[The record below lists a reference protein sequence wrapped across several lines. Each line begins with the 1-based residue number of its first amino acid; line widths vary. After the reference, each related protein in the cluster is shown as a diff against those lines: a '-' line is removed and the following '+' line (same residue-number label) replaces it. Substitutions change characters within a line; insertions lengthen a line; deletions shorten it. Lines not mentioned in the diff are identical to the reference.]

1 MKKKLAILLL
11 AIGILG
17 MAAGCGKDKEESKKT
32 EDSKQAE
39 ESLTNEEGHVVAV
52 DVENIE
58 DYVKLGEYKN
68 LEVSEQ
74 PKPEVTEE
82 VLENNIHYLLL
93 NNYKPVEVTED
104 RAVQQDDTVNIDYT
118 GYMDGKEFEGGADTG
133 ADLRIGSGGFIAGFE
148 DGLVGHKKGEE
159 VTLDLTFPDPYKMNP
174 DFSGKAVQFKVKINK
189 ISAPPTLTDEWVA
202 ANTDFKT
209 VEEFR
214 NAQKEAIQTSLD
226 SDYDTKVKSD
236 LFALVVKNS
245 EIIKYP
251 EDLMKK
257 AKVKVREQLDMMYQS
272 QAGIT
277 LDDYIKQQG
286 ITEEET
292 EKALEESAQQYLT
305 QNLIVQAILEKEGIE
320 FTEKD
325 YTEEKE
331 EYAISA
337 GFPDV
342 ATMESYADAKT
353 IKENVLWEAACEI
366 IQSTATITEET
377 STEE

>member
-1 MKKKLAILLL
+1 MRMGLWLLW
-11 AIGILG
+11 
-17 MAAGCGKDKEESKKT
+17 
-32 EDSKQAE
+32 
-39 ESLTNEEGHVVAV
+39 

-68 LEVSEQ
+68 LEVTEQ

-82 VLENNIHYLLL
+82 VLENNIHYLLV

-133 ADLRIGSGGFIAGFE
+133 ADLRIGSGSFIDGFE
-148 DGLVGHKKGEE
+148 DGLIGHKKGEE
-159 VTLDLTFPDPYKMNP
+159 VTLDLTFPDPYKPNP

-189 ISAPPTLTDEWVA
+189 ISAPPALTDEWVA
-202 ANTDFKT
+202 ANTEFKT

-214 NAQKEAIQTSLD
+214 NAQKEAIQVSLD
-226 SDYDTKVKSD
+226 SDYDTQVKSD
-236 LFALVVKNS
+236 LFGLVVENS
-245 EIIKYP
+245 EITKYP
-251 EDLMKK
+251 EDLMAD
-257 AKVKVREQLDMMYQS
+257 AKVKVREQLDMMYQA
-272 QAGIT
+272 QVGIT
-277 LDDYIKQQG
+277 LDDYIEQQG

-305 QNLIVQAILEKEGIE
+305 QNLVVQAILDKEGVE
-320 FTEKD
+320 FTEKE
-325 YTEEKE
+325 YEKEKE
-331 EYAISA
+331 EYAKSA

-353 IKENVLWEAACEI
+353 IKENVLWEAACDI
-366 IQSTATITEET
+366 IQSTATIKEET

>member
-1 MKKKLAILLL
+1 MKKKLAILFL
-11 AIGILG
+11 ALGILG
-17 MAAGCGKDKEESKKT
+17 MAAGCGKDKEDSKKT
-32 EDSKQAE
+32 EDNKQAE
-39 ESLTNEEGHVVAV
+39 ESLTNADGIVVAV

-68 LEVSEQ
+68 LEVTEQ

-82 VLENNIHYLLL
+82 VLENNIHYLLV

-133 ADLRIGSGGFIAGFE
+133 ADLRIGSGSFIDGFE
-148 DGLVGHKKGEE
+148 DGLIGHKKGEE
-159 VTLDLTFPDPYKMNP
+159 VTLDLTFPDPYKPNP

-189 ISAPPTLTDEWVA
+189 ISAPPALTDEWVA
-202 ANTDFKT
+202 ANTEFKT

-214 NAQKEAIQTSLD
+214 NAQKEAIQVSLD
-226 SDYDTKVKSD
+226 SDYDTQVKSD
-236 LFALVVKNS
+236 LFGLVVENS
-245 EIIKYP
+245 EITKYP
-251 EDLMKK
+251 EDLMAD
-257 AKVKVREQLDMMYQS
+257 AKVKVREQLDMMYQA
-272 QAGIT
+272 QVGIT
-277 LDDYIKQQG
+277 LDDYIEQQG

-305 QNLIVQAILEKEGIE
+305 QNLVVQAILDKEGVE
-320 FTEKD
+320 FTEKE
-325 YTEEKE
+325 YEKEKE
-331 EYAISA
+331 EYAKSA

-342 ATMESYADAKT
+342 ATMEGYADAKT
-353 IKENVLWEAACEI
+353 IKENVLWEAACDI
-366 IQSTATITEET
+366 IQSTATIKEET

>member
-17 MAAGCGKDKEESKKT
+17 MAVGCDKDKEEGKKT

-39 ESLTNEEGHVVAV
+39 KSLTNEEGHVVAV

-189 ISAPPTLTDEWVA
+189 ISAPPTLSDEWVA

-305 QNLIVQAILEKEGIE
+305 QNLIVQAILEKEGVE
-320 FTEKD
+320 FTEEE
-325 YTEEKE
+325 YTKEKE

>member
-11 AIGILG
+11 ALGILG
-17 MAAGCGKDKEESKKT
+17 MAAGCGKDKEDSKKT
-32 EDSKQAE
+32 EDNKQAE
-39 ESLTNEEGHVVAV
+39 ESLTNEDGLVVAV

-58 DYVKLGEYKN
+58 DYVKLGEYQN
-68 LEVSEQ
+68 LEVTEQ

-82 VLENNIHYLLL
+82 VLENNIHYLLV

-133 ADLRIGSGGFIAGFE
+133 ADLRIGSGSFIDGFE
-148 DGLVGHKKGEE
+148 DGLIGHKKGEE
-159 VTLDLTFPDPYKMNP
+159 VTLDLTFPDPYKPNP

-189 ISAPPTLTDEWVA
+189 ISAPPALTDEWVA
-202 ANTDFKT
+202 ANTEFKT

-214 NAQKEAIQTSLD
+214 NAQKEAIQVSLD
-226 SDYDTKVKSD
+226 SDYDTQVKSD
-236 LFALVVKNS
+236 LFGLVVENS
-245 EIIKYP
+245 EITKYP
-251 EDLMKK
+251 EDLMAD
-257 AKVKVREQLDMMYQS
+257 AKVKVREQLDMMYQA

-277 LDDYIKQQG
+277 LDDYIEQQG

-305 QNLIVQAILEKEGIE
+305 QNLVVQAILDKEGVE
-320 FTEKD
+320 FTEKE
-325 YTEEKE
+325 YEKEKE
-331 EYAISA
+331 EYAKST

-353 IKENVLWEAACEI
+353 IKENVLWEAACDI
-366 IQSTATITEET
+366 IQSTATIKEET

>member
-17 MAAGCGKDKEESKKT
+17 MVAGCGKDKEESKKT

-39 ESLTNEEGHVVAV
+39 ESLTNEEGLVVAV

-58 DYVKLGEYKN
+58 DYVKLGAYKN

-82 VLENNIHYLLL
+82 VLENNIRYLLV
-93 NNYKPVEVTED
+93 NKYKPVEVTED

-118 GYMDGKEFEGGADTG
+118 GYMDGEEFEGGADTG
-133 ADLRIGSGGFIAGFE
+133 ADLRIGSGSFIAGFE

-189 ISAPPTLTDEWVA
+189 ISAPPTLSDEWVA

-214 NAQKEAIQTSLD
+214 NAQKEEIQTSLD

-245 EIIKYP
+245 EIVKYP
-251 EDLMKK
+251 EELMKDT
-257 AKVKVREQLDMMYQS
+257 KVKVREQLDAMYQS

-277 LDDYIKQQG
+277 LDDYIEQQG

-325 YTEEKE
+325 YTKEKE

>member
-159 VTLDLTFPDPYKMNP
+159 VTLDLTFPDPYKMNESL
-174 DFSGKAVQFKVKINK
+174 SGKAVQFKVKINK
-189 ISAPPTLTDEWVA
+189 ISAPPTLSDEWVA

-305 QNLIVQAILEKEGIE
+305 QNLIVQAILEKEGVE
-320 FTEKD
+320 FTEEE
-325 YTEEKE
+325 YTKEKE

>member
-1 MKKKLAILLL
+1 M
-11 AIGILG
+11 
-17 MAAGCGKDKEESKKT
+17 
-32 EDSKQAE
+32 
-39 ESLTNEEGHVVAV
+39 
-52 DVENIE
+52 
-58 DYVKLGEYKN
+58 
-68 LEVSEQ
+68 
-74 PKPEVTEE
+74 
-82 VLENNIHYLLL
+82 
-93 NNYKPVEVTED
+93 
-104 RAVQQDDTVNIDYT
+104 
-118 GYMDGKEFEGGADTG
+118 
-133 ADLRIGSGGFIAGFE
+133 
-148 DGLVGHKKGEE
+148 
-159 VTLDLTFPDPYKMNP
+159 TFPDPYKMNP

>member
-39 ESLTNEEGHVVAV
+39 EALTNEEGLVVAV

-82 VLENNIHYLLL
+82 VLENNIHYLLV

-159 VTLDLTFPDPYKMNP
+159 VTLDLTFPDPYKMNESL
-174 DFSGKAVQFKVKINK
+174 SGKAVQFKVKINK
-189 ISAPPTLTDEWVA
+189 ISAPPTLSDEWVA

-214 NAQKEAIQTSLD
+214 NAQKEAIQRSLD

-236 LFALVVKNS
+236 LFGLVIENS
-245 EIIKYP
+245 EITKYP
-251 EDLMKK
+251 EDLMAK

-305 QNLIVQAILEKEGIE
+305 QNLIVQAILEKEGVE
-320 FTEKD
+320 FTEEE
-325 YTEEKE
+325 YTKEKE

>member
-11 AIGILG
+11 ALGILG

-32 EDSKQAE
+32 ENSKQAE
-39 ESLTNEEGHVVAV
+39 ESLTNEDGLVVAV

-68 LEVSEQ
+68 LEISEQ
-74 PKPEVTEE
+74 PKSEVTEE
-82 VLENNIHYLLL
+82 VLENNIQYLLV
-93 NNYKPVEVTED
+93 NKYKPVEVTED

-118 GYMDGKEFEGGADTG
+118 GYMDGKEFDGGSDKG

-148 DGLVGHKKGEE
+148 EGLIGHKKGEE
-159 VTLDLTFPDPYKMNP
+159 VTLDLTFPDPYKMNESL
-174 DFSGKAVQFKVKINK
+174 SGKAVQFKVKINK

-214 NAQKEAIQTSLD
+214 NAQKESIQTSLD
-226 SDYDTKVKSD
+226 SDYDAKVKSD

-245 EIIKYP
+245 EIVKYP
-251 EDLMKK
+251 DNLMDE
-257 AKVKVREQLDMMYQS
+257 AKIKVREQLDAMYQS

-305 QNLIVQAILEKEGIE
+305 QNLIVQAILEKEGVE
-320 FTEKD
+320 FTEEE
-325 YTEEKE
+325 YTKEKE
-331 EYAISA
+331 EYASSA

-342 ATMESYADAKT
+342 KTMESYADAQT

>member
-39 ESLTNEEGHVVAV
+39 EALTNEEGLVVAV

-118 GYMDGKEFEGGADTG
+118 GYMDGKPFDGGADTG
-133 ADLRIGSGGFIAGFE
+133 ADLRIGSGGFIDGFE

-189 ISAPPTLTDEWVA
+189 ISAPPTLSDEWVA

>member
-39 ESLTNEEGHVVAV
+39 EALTNEEGLVVAV

-82 VLENNIHYLLL
+82 VLENNIRYLLV

>member
-189 ISAPPTLTDEWVA
+189 ISAPPTLSDEWVA

-286 ITEEET
+286 ITEKET

>member
-39 ESLTNEEGHVVAV
+39 EALTNEEGLVVAV

-82 VLENNIHYLLL
+82 VLENNIRYLLV

-159 VTLDLTFPDPYKMNP
+159 VTLDLTFPDPYKMNESL
-174 DFSGKAVQFKVKINK
+174 SGKAVQFKVKINK
-189 ISAPPTLTDEWVA
+189 ISAPPTLSDEWVA

>member
-133 ADLRIGSGGFIAGFE
+133 ADLRIGSGSFIDGFE
-148 DGLVGHKKGEE
+148 DGLIGHKKGEE
-159 VTLDLTFPDPYKMNP
+159 VTLDLTFPDPYKPNP

-189 ISAPPTLTDEWVA
+189 ISAPPTLSDEWVA

-305 QNLIVQAILEKEGIE
+305 QNLIVQAILEKEGVE
-320 FTEKD
+320 FTEEE
-325 YTEEKE
+325 YTKEKE

>member
-11 AIGILG
+11 ALGILG

-32 EDSKQAE
+32 ENSKQAE
-39 ESLTNEEGHVVAV
+39 ESLTNEDGLVVAV

-68 LEVSEQ
+68 LEISEQ
-74 PKPEVTEE
+74 PKSEVTEE
-82 VLENNIHYLLL
+82 VLENNIQYLLV
-93 NNYKPVEVTED
+93 NKYKPVEVTED

-118 GYMDGKEFEGGADTG
+118 GYMDGKEFEGGADKG

-148 DGLVGHKKGEE
+148 DGLIGHKKGEE
-159 VTLDLTFPDPYKMNP
+159 VTLDLTFPDPYKMNESL
-174 DFSGKAVQFKVKINK
+174 SGKAVQFKVKINK

-226 SDYDTKVKSD
+226 SDYDAKVKSD

-245 EIIKYP
+245 EIVKYP
-251 EDLMKK
+251 DNLMDE
-257 AKVKVREQLDMMYQS
+257 AKIKVREQLDAMYQS

-305 QNLIVQAILEKEGIE
+305 QNLIVQAILEKEGVE
-320 FTEKD
+320 FTEEE
-325 YTEEKE
+325 YTKEKE
-331 EYAISA
+331 EYASSA

-342 ATMESYADAKT
+342 KTMESYADAQT
-353 IKENVLWEAACEI
+353 IKENVLWDAACEI

>member
-82 VLENNIHYLLL
+82 VLENNIHYLLV

>member
-189 ISAPPTLTDEWVA
+189 ISAPPTLSDEWVA

-286 ITEEET
+286 ITEKET

-305 QNLIVQAILEKEGIE
+305 QNLIVQAILEKEGVE
-320 FTEKD
+320 FTEEE
-325 YTEEKE
+325 YTKEKE

>member
-1 MKKKLAILLL
+1 MKKKLAILFL
-11 AIGILG
+11 ALGILG
-17 MAAGCGKDKEESKKT
+17 MAAGCGKDKEDSKKT
-32 EDSKQAE
+32 EDNKQAE
-39 ESLTNEEGHVVAV
+39 ESLTNADGLVVAV

-68 LEVSEQ
+68 LEVTEQ

-82 VLENNIHYLLL
+82 VLENNIHYLLV

-133 ADLRIGSGGFIAGFE
+133 ADLRIGSGSFIDGFE
-148 DGLVGHKKGEE
+148 DGLIGHKKGEE
-159 VTLDLTFPDPYKMNP
+159 VTLDLTFPDPYKPNP

-189 ISAPPTLTDEWVA
+189 ISAPPALTDEWVA
-202 ANTDFKT
+202 ANTEFKT

-214 NAQKEAIQTSLD
+214 NAQKEAIQVSLD
-226 SDYDTKVKSD
+226 SDYDTQVKSD
-236 LFALVVKNS
+236 LFGLVVENS
-245 EIIKYP
+245 EITKYP
-251 EDLMKK
+251 EDLMAD
-257 AKVKVREQLDMMYQS
+257 AKVKVREQLDMMYQA
-272 QAGIT
+272 QVGIT
-277 LDDYIKQQG
+277 LDDYIEQQG

-305 QNLIVQAILEKEGIE
+305 QNLVVQAILDKEGVE
-320 FTEKD
+320 FTEKE
-325 YTEEKE
+325 YEKEKE
-331 EYAISA
+331 EYAKSA

-342 ATMESYADAKT
+342 ATMEGYADAKT
-353 IKENVLWEAACEI
+353 IKENVLWEAACDI
-366 IQSTATITEET
+366 IQSTATIKEET

>member
-118 GYMDGKEFEGGADTG
+118 GYMDGKPFDGGADTG

-159 VTLDLTFPDPYKMNP
+159 VTLDLTFPDPYKMNESL
-174 DFSGKAVQFKVKINK
+174 SGKAVQFKVKINK

-214 NAQKEAIQTSLD
+214 NAQKEAIQRSLD

-236 LFALVVKNS
+236 LFGLVIENS
-245 EIIKYP
+245 EITKYP
-251 EDLMKK
+251 EDLMAK

-305 QNLIVQAILEKEGIE
+305 QNLIVQAILEKEGVE
-320 FTEKD
+320 FTEEE
-325 YTEEKE
+325 YTKEKE

>member
-68 LEVSEQ
+68 LEVTEQ

-82 VLENNIHYLLL
+82 VLENNIHYLLV